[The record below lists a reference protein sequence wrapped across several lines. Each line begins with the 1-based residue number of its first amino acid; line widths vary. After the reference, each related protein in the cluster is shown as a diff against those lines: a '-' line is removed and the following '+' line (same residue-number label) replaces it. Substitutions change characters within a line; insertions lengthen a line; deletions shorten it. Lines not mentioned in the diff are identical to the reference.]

1 MDCVIASVDRT
12 DPGLLAIADIVAC
25 HRRVPAIIAARSAAW
40 AFQLLPGC
48 SVFLAADACGG
59 YLAFTR
65 EGRSVPVRRT
75 PGCGEIPAAVAEVCA
90 VVLYSL
96 QSAGQMPAAVTVVV
110 PLLPPRRCFPSSRQR
125 EDSAH
130 LGVADPGAGSPPD
143 RVSLA
148 CTLWAC
154 GASSSVN
161 NPSACSRCVL
171 ARSRCP
177 SVSARSASRR

>member
-1 MDCVIASVDRT
+1 MIASADST

-25 HRRVPAIIAARSAAW
+25 HRRVPAIIAARRAAW

-75 PGCGEIPAAVAEVCA
+75 PGCWEIPAAVAEVCA

-125 EDSAH
+125 EDSGDH

-161 NPSACSRCVL
+161 NPSACSRCLL
-171 ARSRCP
+171 ARSGCP